1 MVGDKLKKNKVVI
14 IYSTIELVNGNSAG
28 SARTMNYA
36 RALSSSCDV
45 IILTFIRLKNISNEN
60 LIEIEPGIYTC
71 GNKAKNNKFISKLFY
86 YINIIYFLKSIVKL
100 LTEVGDSKQKAL
112 LFYPTVEVFIDYMTV
127 AYIIKYKKLS
137 VVYESNEVRKYSTD
151 FEINPLSYNSKFQRI
166 KYGYSEKLT
175 RYFSGLICISTNIEN
190 YFIKYNHNI
199 IRIPILSN
207 INNIKKSE
215 VCKFQSGDIFK
226 MRFFGSVSY
235 YKENLNEFLQ
245 CLKILKIKNNSLKFV
260 VEFYGPIDNISSEK
274 LNASIVELQLDEQVF
289 YRGKLN
295 QREVNENM
303 QKCHLLVI
311 PRGESLQNH
320 YGFSTKLSEYL
331 SSGVPCFVT
340 DVSDNALY
348 IKDDVNGFIVEPNN
362 IYAFVQKLS
371 YIIFNY
377 NDIVENITKNSFI
390 TVKDHFLYSNY
401 SKQLDNFLC
410 SKN

>member
-1 MVGDKLKKNKVVI
+1 MVGDRLNKNKVVI

-45 IILTFIRLKNISNEN
+45 ILLTFIRLKNISIEN

-71 GNKAKNNKFISKLFY
+71 GNKAKSNKIVSKLFY
-86 YINIIYFLKSIVKL
+86 YIKIIYFLKSIVKL
-100 LTEVGDSKQKAL
+100 LKALGDFKQKSL

-127 AYIIKYKKLS
+127 AYIIKYKKFN

-151 FEINPLSYNSKFQRI
+151 FEINSSSYNSKFHRI
-166 KYGYSEKLT
+166 KYDYSEKLT

-207 INNIKKSE
+207 LDNIKKVE
-215 VCKFQSGDIFK
+215 VVKFQNGDFFK
-226 MRFFGSVSY
+226 MRFFGSINY

-245 CLKILKIKNNSLKFV
+245 SLKMLKTKNISHKFI
-260 VEFYGPIDNISSEK
+260 VEFYGSIDNISSEK
-274 LNASIVELQLDEQVF
+274 LKASILELQLEEQVF

-295 QREVNENM
+295 QEEVIENM
-303 QKCHLLVI
+303 QKCHLLVL
-311 PRGESLQNH
+311 PRGASLQNH

-331 SSGVPCFVT
+331 ASGVPCFVT
-340 DVSDNALY
+340 DVSDNAIY

-371 YIIFNY
+371 YIINNY
-377 NDIVENITKNSFI
+377 NDIVENITYNSFK
-390 TVKDHFLYSNY
+390 TVEDHFLYSNY
-401 SKQLDNFLC
+401 SKQLENFLC